1 MATLST
7 KATPEASAGPS
18 RRRWLVLGVMSVGTL
33 IVFIDSTVVNTAL
46 PAISIGLGASFST
59 LQWVVDSYVLLLS
72 GLLLFGGSLGDRFGR
87 KRWMTAGLLVFGA
100 ASIGAALA
108 AGVGPLIT
116 FRALQGV
123 GAALVLPAT
132 LSIITNVFPR
142 GERARAIAI
151 WTAVGGIGLTIGP
164 VLGGYLV
171 DNFGWSAVFWLHVP
185 VVTLALA
192 GMAVVPESRDER
204 KLGLDVPG
212 AVLGTAGLMALVY
225 GIIQGP
231 EAGWTSAEILASFG
245 LATALLAA
253 FALVELRSAAPMLPL
268 RFFRQK
274 DFNGAVLIIGLLIFA
289 MLVTF
294 FSLTQYFQIVQGRGA
309 FEAGLLIVPV
319 SVAIIFAAPVSG
331 QVMKRIG
338 PRNLV
343 LSMAGATVAAMLMLS
358 GLSVGSSTAA
368 VIVPLLIFGFG
379 AGLGLPALTDTVMA
393 AVPEEDAGVGS
404 AVNDLSREL
413 GGALGIA
420 IIGSVVSGL
429 YRSNIDA
436 ALTGVVPA
444 EVVDLARHS
453 VGVAAI
459 TARSLPA
466 ETAATVLNAASGAF
480 VEAMT
485 AGFRIS
491 AVVLSMVVVIAFTLI
506 PRRMRVVQA
515 RSPEADGYEAI
526 GPALQSGPV
535 APASGPSAASSRAD
549 IA

>member
-1 MATLST
+1 MAILPT
-7 KATPEASAGPS
+7 KATAAASAGTS
-18 RRRWLVLGVMSVGTL
+18 RRRWLVLAVMSVGTL
-33 IVFIDSTVVNTAL
+33 IVFIDGTVVNTAL
-46 PAISIGLGASFST
+46 PAISIDLGASTST

-72 GLLLFGGSLGDRFGR
+72 GLLLFGGSLGDQFGR
-87 KRWMTAGLLVFGA
+87 KRWMTAGLLVFGV

-108 AGVGPLIT
+108 ASAGQLIT
-116 FRALQGV
+116 FRTLQGV

-151 WTAVGGIGLTIGP
+151 WTAVGGLGLTIGR

-185 VVTLALA
+185 VVGLALA
-192 GMAVVPESRDER
+192 GMVVVPESRDER

-212 AVLGTAGLMALVY
+212 AVLGTGGVIALVY

-253 FALVELRSAAPMLPL
+253 FAVVELRSAAPMLPL
-268 RFFRQK
+268 RFFRHK
-274 DFNGAVLIIGLLIFA
+274 DFTGAVLTIGLLIFA

-294 FSLTQYFQIVQGRGA
+294 FSLTQYFQIVQGRTA

-319 SVAIIFAAPVSG
+319 SVALIFAAPISG
-331 QVMKRIG
+331 QLMKRIG

-343 LSMAGATVAAMLMLS
+343 LAMAGATIAAVLMLS
-358 GLSVGSSTAA
+358 GLAVGSSTAS
-368 VIVPLLIFGFG
+368 VIIPLLIFGFG

-436 ALTGVVPA
+436 ALTGAVPVD
-444 EVVDLARHS
+444 VVDLARQS
-453 VGVAAI
+453 VGAAAI
-459 TARSLPA
+459 TARNLPA
-466 ETAATVLNAASGAF
+466 ETAATVLNAANSAF

-491 AVVLSMVVVIAFTLI
+491 AVILAMVVVIAFTLI

-515 RSPEADGYEAI
+515 QLPEADRHGAI
-526 GPALQSGPV
+526 GLDPHPEPV
-535 APASGPSAASSRAD
+535 APHAA
-549 IA
+549 

>member
-1 MATLST
+1 
-7 KATPEASAGPS
+7 
-18 RRRWLVLGVMSVGTL
+18 
-33 IVFIDSTVVNTAL
+33 
-46 PAISIGLGASFST
+46 
-59 LQWVVDSYVLLLS
+59 
-72 GLLLFGGSLGDRFGR
+72 
-87 KRWMTAGLLVFGA
+87 MTAGLVVFGG

-108 AGVGPLIT
+108 ASAGQLIT

-151 WTAVGGIGLTIGP
+151 WTAVGGLGLTIGP

-171 DNFGWSAVFWLHVP
+171 DSFGWSAVFWLHVP
-185 VVTLALA
+185 VVSLALA
-192 GMAVVPESRDER
+192 GMVVVPESRDDR

-212 AVLGTAGLMALVY
+212 AVLGTGGVMALVY

-253 FALVELRSAAPMLPL
+253 FAVVELRSAAPMLPL
-268 RFFRQK
+268 RFFRHE
-274 DFNGAVLIIGLLIFA
+274 DFTGAVLTIGLLIFA

-294 FSLTQYFQIVQGRGA
+294 FSLTQYFQIVQGRTA

-319 SVAIIFAAPVSG
+319 SVALIVAAPVSG
-331 QVMKRIG
+331 QLMKRVG

-343 LSMAGATVAAMLMLS
+343 LAMAGATIAAVLMLS
-358 GLSVGSSTAA
+358 GLAVGSSTAS
-368 VIVPLLIFGFG
+368 VIIPLLIFGFG

-436 ALTGVVPA
+436 ALTGAVPVD
-444 EVVDLARHS
+444 VVDLARQS
-453 VGVAAI
+453 VGAAAI
-459 TARSLPA
+459 SARNLPA
-466 ETAATVLNAASGAF
+466 ETAATVLNAANNAF

-491 AVVLSMVVVIAFTLI
+491 AVILAMVVVIAFTLI

-515 RSPEADGYEAI
+515 QSLETDRHGAI
-526 GPALQSGPV
+526 GPDAQPEPV
-535 APASGPSAASSRAD
+535 ASHAA
-549 IA
+549 

>member
-1 MATLST
+1 
-7 KATPEASAGPS
+7 
-18 RRRWLVLGVMSVGTL
+18 MSVGTL
-33 IVFIDSTVVNTAL
+33 IVFIDQTVVNTAL
-46 PAISIGLGASFST
+46 PAISIGLGASTST

-72 GLLLFGGSLGDRFGR
+72 GLLLFGGSLGDQFGR
-87 KRWMTAGLLVFGA
+87 KRWMTAGLLVFGV

-108 AGVGPLIT
+108 ASAGQLIT
-116 FRALQGV
+116 FRTLQGV

-151 WTAVGGIGLTIGP
+151 WTAVGGLGLAIGP

-185 VVTLALA
+185 VVSLALA
-192 GMAVVPESRDER
+192 GMVVVPESRDER

-212 AVLGTAGLMALVY
+212 AVLGTGGVMALVY

-253 FALVELRSAAPMLPL
+253 FAVVERRSAAPMLPL
-268 RFFRQK
+268 RFFRHK
-274 DFNGAVLIIGLLIFA
+274 DFTGAVLTIGLLIFA
-289 MLVTF
+289 MLATF
-294 FSLTQYFQIVQGRGA
+294 FSLTQYFQIVQGRTA
-309 FEAGLLIVPV
+309 FEAGLLIVPA
-319 SVAIIFAAPVSG
+319 SVALIFAAPASG

-343 LSMAGATVAAMLMLS
+343 LAMAGAMIAAMLMLS
-358 GLSVGSSTAA
+358 GLAVGSSTAS
-368 VIVPLLIFGFG
+368 VIIPLLIFGFG

-413 GGALGIA
+413 GGARGIA

-436 ALTGVVPA
+436 ALTGAVPVD
-444 EVVDLARHS
+444 VVDLARQS

-459 TARSLPA
+459 SARNLPA
-466 ETAATVLNAASGAF
+466 ETAATVLNAANSAF

-491 AVVLSMVVVIAFTLI
+491 AVVLAMVVVIAFTLI

-515 RSPEADGYEAI
+515 QSPEADRRGAI
-526 GPALQSGPV
+526 GPDPHPEPV
-535 APASGPSAASSRAD
+535 APHAA
-549 IA
+549 